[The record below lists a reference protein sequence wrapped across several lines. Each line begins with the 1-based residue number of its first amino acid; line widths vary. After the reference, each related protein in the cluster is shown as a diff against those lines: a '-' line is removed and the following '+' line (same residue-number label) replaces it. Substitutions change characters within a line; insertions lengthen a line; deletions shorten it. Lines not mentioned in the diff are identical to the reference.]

1 MTKSG
6 RRLPRAVV
14 QKSREKGKAER
25 AVVQLCWQS
34 VKNSGRFNSHFCEE
48 KIAVLLAKNII
59 MIAKILMNGPRM
71 STRINI
77 YSLVKTAKEQT
88 NILKTDTLQMG
99 RGKHV
104 LLKLEME

>member
-1 MTKSG
+1 MK
-6 RRLPRAVV
+6 
-14 QKSREKGKAER
+14 
-25 AVVQLCWQS
+25 
-34 VKNSGRFNSHFCEE
+34 
-48 KIAVLLAKNII
+48 
-59 MIAKILMNGPRM
+59 GPRM

-77 YSLVKTAKEQT
+77 YSLLKTAKEQT

>member
-6 RRLPRAVV
+6 RRLPTAVV

-25 AVVQLCWQS
+25 AVIQLCLQR
-34 VKNSGRFNSHFCEE
+34 VKSSGRFNSHVCEE
-48 KIAVLLAKNII
+48 KTAVLLAKNII
-59 MIAKILMNGPRM
+59 MIAKIPMNGRRM

-77 YSLVKTAKEQT
+77 YLTVKEQT
-88 NILKTDTLQMG
+88 NILKTETSQMG